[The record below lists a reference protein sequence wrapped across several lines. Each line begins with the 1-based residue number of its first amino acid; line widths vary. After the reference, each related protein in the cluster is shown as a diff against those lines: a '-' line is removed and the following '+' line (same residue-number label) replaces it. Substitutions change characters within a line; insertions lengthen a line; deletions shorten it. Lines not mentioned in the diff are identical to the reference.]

1 MKHKNVLRSV
11 TVLAASLGLV
21 ALLCSSVAAAPRQQA
36 HHASASGTVVVV
48 ETVGPSK
55 LDPDVTTGFVDFQ
68 ALGLVYDQL
77 VRYNASLQF
86 VPDLATSWTFS
97 NGGKLVTFQLRK
109 GVKFDDGS
117 TFTSADV
124 VASLERVI
132 APKTGDAASSYLS
145 SVKSIVAKGPYT
157 VELILSRPDTSILS
171 GLTSLNLAIL
181 STKAIKA
188 GNESS
193 QPDGTGPYIFSSWSP
208 GNDIVLTANPN
219 YWGGKVKI
227 ETIRVEAIPTEQ
239 SIAAAVEANT
249 VQIGLLTEPP
259 VVKTLSGYQTEKV
272 LDLSYRTLMLQDRKG
287 PLSNVNN
294 RRAIACAIN
303 RQAVIT
309 DAVFGQGRA
318 IGPVPLGPYAPKPV
332 SALCPTPN
340 LSMARNF
347 LKKAGDPSGFTFT
360 AIISTAIDPTDTAQ
374 SIVVQSELAKVG
386 ITMKIENLANNAYIQ
401 DWLAADFQAAFAWN
415 GAYPDPYTMYSRYFG
430 PGANL
435 GGPAGYSSPY
445 LQKEIVAGDE
455 ASNPAVRAADYAA
468 FQANLTSNAVW
479 IWLFT
484 SYDYAVMAHDV
495 HGFSYLPS
503 YTDALHTLA
512 TASIS

>member
-1 MKHKNVLRSV
+1 M
-11 TVLAASLGLV
+11 V
-21 ALLCSSVAAAPRQQA
+21 A
-36 HHASASGTVVVV
+36 

-171 GLTSLNLAIL
+171 GLTSLNRPMLVHKGDKGWQRVVSSL
-181 STKAIKA
+181 TERDHTSSRA
-188 GNESS
+188 GAPATTS
-193 QPDGTGPYIFSSWSP
+193 FS
-208 GNDIVLTANPN
+208 TANPN

-259 VVKTLSGYQTEKV
+259 VVKTLSGYHDREGARPV
-272 LDLSYRTLMLQDRKG
+272 LSHSHAAGPQGSALQRQQSPSDCLRHQPPG
-287 PLSNVNN
+287 SHN
-294 RRAIACAIN
+294 RCRFRA
-303 RQAVIT
+303 
-309 DAVFGQGRA
+309 GQGDRT
-318 IGPVPLGPYAPKPV
+318 GPAGTVRTKTGFGSVPT
-332 SALCPTPN
+332 TPN

-435 GGPAGYSSPY
+435 GGQQVQLAISP
-445 LQKEIVAGDE
+445 KGD
-455 ASNPAVRAADYAA
+455 RR
-468 FQANLTSNAVW
+468 W
-479 IWLFT
+479 
-484 SYDYAVMAHDV
+484 
-495 HGFSYLPS
+495 
-503 YTDALHTLA
+503 
-512 TASIS
+512 